1 MEGNQLCGLDDG
13 GHGEYTTAGI
23 TELCEGLKGSSVTSL
38 RCALG
43 RAFAFLSMPVDT
55 SALSPSLSHPSLG
68 SLRGNDL
75 DDEGVSA
82 LAAVLKETKI
92 VSLECAAAPE
102 CSLSRQRPLTPL
114 STRLCSHA
122 RSLAENE
129 LGSEGGAAL
138 AEGLKGNTT
147 LQSLR

>member
-1 MEGNQLCGLDDG
+1 MDSNQLCGLDYDG
-13 GHGEYTTAGI
+13 NGEYTTEGI
-23 TELCEGLKGSSVTSL
+23 TKLCEGLKGSSVTSL

-43 RAFAFLSMPVDT
+43 RAFAFLSLPLDMLT
-55 SALSPSLSHPSLG
+55 LSPSLSHPSLG

-102 CSLSRQRPLTPL
+102 CSLSRQR
-114 STRLCSHA
+114 R
-122 RSLAENE
+122 
-129 LGSEGGAAL
+129 
-138 AEGLKGNTT
+138 
-147 LQSLR
+147 